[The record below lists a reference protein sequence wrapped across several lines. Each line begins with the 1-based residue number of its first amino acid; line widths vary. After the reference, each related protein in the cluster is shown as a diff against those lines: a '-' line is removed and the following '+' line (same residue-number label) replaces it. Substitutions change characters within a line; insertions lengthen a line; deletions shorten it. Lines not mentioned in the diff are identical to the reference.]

1 MPNFEAVAVSI
12 ETQLRSNWGTTA
24 LVPQN
29 TGYKPVPGTPFV
41 YYEVLSNLAF
51 FASIGNPGGNYH
63 RNVGQL
69 LLHVFVPK
77 NSGDGLALT
86 YARQLG
92 SVFKGKNLDNIHF
105 GAASIG
111 AGETADDKGNFW
123 RRTVSVDFRFDE
135 LA

>member
-12 ETQLRSNWGTTA
+12 ETQLRANWGTTA

-29 TGYKPVPGTPFV
+29 TAYKPVPGTPFV
-41 YYEVLSNLAF
+41 YFETLSGRAF
-51 FASIGNPGGNYH
+51 FASIGSPGNNWH
-63 RNVGQL
+63 RNVGILQM
-69 LLHVFVPK
+69 HVFVPK
-77 NSGDGLALT
+77 NTGDGTALT

-92 SVFKGKNLDNIHF
+92 TVFKGKNIDNIHF

-123 RRTVSVDFRFDE
+123 RRTVSVDFSFDE